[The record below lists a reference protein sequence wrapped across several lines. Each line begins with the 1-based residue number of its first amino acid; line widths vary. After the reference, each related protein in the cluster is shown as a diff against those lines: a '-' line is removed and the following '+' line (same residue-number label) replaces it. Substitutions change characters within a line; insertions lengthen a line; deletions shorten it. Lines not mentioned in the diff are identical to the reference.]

1 MSVLFPDFPV
11 ELGAFVILTLREHRL
26 VCRNTWGEIMFRKLA
41 CAVAICAV
49 LPVSAA
55 YASSPKYSVH
65 HAGEPAISS
74 TAGRIYFYR
83 ESSLGGMM
91 LEPAIKVDGNK
102 VGESSSGDYFYVDM
116 APGTYTVSVSTE
128 KDETTSVTVTAGQ
141 AVYVKTEV
149 SMGFLVG
156 HVSPEVVANDKAE
169 AEIQDCHF
177 VGKDAPPAA
186 TAATTPAPATPTPAA
201 APSTTPTTPAAATG
215 APAQTP
221 PQN

>member
-1 MSVLFPDFPV
+1 M
-11 ELGAFVILTLREHRL
+11 LRR
-26 VCRNTWGEIMFRKLA
+26 LA
-41 CAVAICAV
+41 CAIAICAV
-49 LPVSAA
+49 LPFSAA

-65 HAGEPAISS
+65 HTAEPAIDS
-74 TAGRIYFYR
+74 TVGRIYFYR

-128 KDETTSVTVTAGQ
+128 KDETTPVTVTAGQ

-169 AEIQDCHF
+169 SEIQDCHF
-177 VGKDAPPAA
+177 VGKETPPTA
-186 TAATTPAPATPTPAA
+186 TAAAPATPTAAA
-201 APSTTPTTPAAATG
+201 APSTPSAAAAPAAG
-215 APAQTP
+215 APAQTA